1 MELIALDEKK
11 YRKLVSKVLPKKIET
26 EEEYERFLGTLA
38 ALSFPERK
46 LPPEEDALSD
56 LLEQLINEYENRTV
70 KMPSASPLECLEFL
84 MEQNGLRQVDMI
96 SVFGT
101 GSVVSEVLSG
111 KRHISKTHALR
122 LAERFRVG
130 ADVFL

>member
-1 MELIALDEKK
+1 
-11 YRKLVSKVLPKKIET
+11 
-26 EEEYERFLGTLA
+26 
-38 ALSFPERK
+38 
-46 LPPEEDALSD
+46 
-56 LLEQLINEYENRTV
+56 
-70 KMPSASPLECLEFL
+70 